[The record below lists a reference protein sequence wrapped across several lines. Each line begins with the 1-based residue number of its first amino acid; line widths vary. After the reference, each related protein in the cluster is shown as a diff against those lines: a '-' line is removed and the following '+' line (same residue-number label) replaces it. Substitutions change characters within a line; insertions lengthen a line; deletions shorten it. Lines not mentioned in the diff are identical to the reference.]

1 MATRFNESLIY
12 DEDIYIIRVPN
23 ATGIADRFFQKAQET
38 LKVIEFP
45 NLEATLDEFKTG
57 GWIFN
62 KEVTRMLSMSPTKSA
77 FSDFGVYLRAQA
89 FGNVVVFSKYEIIE
103 KSFLDGLLDMDANK
117 RRQRIA
123 SRCKNLAQREEF
135 WSLNRLGDYMFYD
148 ALEVVDPNIDK
159 EKIKEKFGGL
169 RK

>member
-12 DEDIYIIRVPN
+12 DEDIYVIRVPN

-38 LKVIEFP
+38 LKTIEFP
-45 NLEATLDEFKTG
+45 NLQATLDEFKTG
-57 GWIFN
+57 GIFFN
-62 KEVTRMLSMSPTKSA
+62 KEITRMLSLSPTKSS
-77 FSDFGVYLRAQA
+77 FSDFGVYLRAQP

-103 KSFLDGLLDMDANK
+103 KGFMDGLLDVDVHQ

-123 SRCKNLAQREEF
+123 SRCKNLAQREEL
-135 WSLNRLGDYMFYD
+135 WSLTRLGDYMFYD
-148 ALEVVDPNIDK
+148 ALAVVDPEIDK
-159 EKIKEKFGGL
+159 EKIKEKLSGL